1 MAVDRVDLKVGR
13 GRTLGI
19 VGESGCGKSTLARL
33 LVGLHV
39 PTHGRVM
46 FEGIDINDRDQA
58 ARNAGRKLQMV
69 FQDPAASLNP
79 RLRIGKSV
87 AEPLYAMGIKDV
99 AEPVN
104 EMLSRVGLSP
114 RYANRFPN
122 ELSGG
127 QQQRVCIA
135 RALVGDAKLVI
146 HDEAVSSLDVS
157 LQAQVLRLLIEL
169 QDEFELTYVFIS
181 HDLAVVESVSD
192 EIAVMYLGQIVER
205 APPSAI
211 RELPKHPYTVSLKSA
226 VPIPNPK
233 LEKKRDRIILKG
245 DVPDPANPPSGC
257 SFRTRCPIAQ
267 EICSIEEPALQP
279 AGPGHSVACHYPD
292 RVDQIL
298 EVARQT

>member
-1 MAVDRVDLKVGR
+1 
-13 GRTLGI
+13 
-19 VGESGCGKSTLARL
+19 
-33 LVGLHV
+33 
-39 PTHGRVM
+39 
-46 FEGIDINDRDQA
+46 
-58 ARNAGRKLQMV
+58 
-69 FQDPAASLNP
+69 
-79 RLRIGKSV
+79 
-87 AEPLYAMGIKDV
+87 
-99 AEPVN
+99 
-104 EMLSRVGLSP
+104 
-114 RYANRFPN
+114 
-122 ELSGG
+122 
-127 QQQRVCIA
+127 
-135 RALVGDAKLVI
+135 VI

-169 QDEFELTYVFIS
+169 QDEFEVTYVFIS

-192 EIAVMYLGQIVER
+192 EIAVMYLGRIVER

-211 RELPKHPYTVSLKSA
+211 RESPKHPYTISLKSA

-279 AGPGHSVACHYPD
+279 AGPGHSIACHYPD

-298 EVARQT
+298 EVARQA

>member
-1 MAVDRVDLKVGR
+1 MIDSDVLIEAVGLSKHFQIKQKRGRSTKTIMAVDRVDLKVGR

-192 EIAVMYLGQIVER
+192 EIAVMYPRSNRGTSTAINNTGVAQ
-205 APPSAI
+205 APLHS
-211 RELPKHPYTVSLKSA
+211 
-226 VPIPNPK
+226 
-233 LEKKRDRIILKG
+233 
-245 DVPDPANPPSGC
+245 
-257 SFRTRCPIAQ
+257 IAQ
-267 EICSIEEPALQP
+267 VSGADSESQTGEE
-279 AGPGHSVACHYPD
+279 AGPDHPQGRRSGSCEPSVWLQLPYPVPH
-292 RVDQIL
+292 RAGNL
-298 EVARQT
+298 FH